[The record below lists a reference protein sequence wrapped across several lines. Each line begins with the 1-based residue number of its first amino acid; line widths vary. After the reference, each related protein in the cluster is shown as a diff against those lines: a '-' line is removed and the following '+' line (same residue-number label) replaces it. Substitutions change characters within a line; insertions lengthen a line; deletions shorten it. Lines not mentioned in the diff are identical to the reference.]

1 MKRTRQHVMEEE
13 SERIFKNTIPSEWI
27 VRKIPSD
34 YGIDYEVEIVENEM
48 VTGKR
53 FWVQLKSRKTIVV
66 NSQNSISY
74 SADTKLLNYA
84 LSCDFPLL
92 LVLVDL
98 KNEMI
103 YWLPLQDEI
112 TFNLQLKN
120 PYWKNQETNTVYIPK
135 HNNLTQDNTLE
146 GFQWYSLEPARM
158 RAFAMIHHYY
168 HELQYQT
175 RFSGYEIDDGYIAY
189 EEELVQ
195 SCKIAQHYL
204 TLTLT
209 HDVIFGHKGIPL
221 NKTITLPLIG
231 EGIKSCKQLL
241 KDISIKHIKFQETA
255 ILIGKVSHAIDLLS
269 TTISMYQEYR
279 QTFLSQTIN
288 NN

>member
-1 MKRTRQHVMEEE
+1 MKRTRQHVMEEK
-13 SERIFKNTIPSEWI
+13 SERIFKNAIPSEWI

-34 YGIDYEVEIVENEM
+34 YGIDYEVEIVESEM

-53 FWVQLKSRKTIVV
+53 FWVQLKSRETIVLILK
-66 NSQNSISY
+66 NHISY
-74 SADTKLLNYA
+74 SVDTKLLNYA

-98 KNEMI
+98 KTEMI

-120 PYWKNQETNTVYIPK
+120 SNWKNQETNTVYIPK
-135 HNNLTQDNTLE
+135 DNNLKQDNTLE

-158 RAFAMIHHYY
+158 RAFAMLHHYY

-175 RFSGYEIDDGYIAY
+175 RFSGYEIADEYIEH

-204 TLTLT
+204 TLALT

-221 NKTITLPLIG
+221 NKALTLPLIE
-231 EGIKSCKQLL
+231 EGIESCKQLL
-241 KDISIKHIKFQETA
+241 KDISIKHIKLQETA

-269 TTISMYQEYR
+269 TTITKYQKHRKIY
-279 QTFLSQTIN
+279 LSKITN
-288 NN
+288 N